1 MLDRMRSGN
10 SITTREAPQQIP
22 IFLEALTAA
31 IPHLKNRLQKNYQQ
45 AYPDLGDIIAFVIKT
60 EEIEAWRLSPLFPH
74 LVLPALV
81 EEHMTQLGLQVVSGR
96 QEKVLALSAFAENQE
111 HLTEAVG
118 QFL

>member
-1 MLDRMRSGN
+1 MLDRRRSGN

-31 IPHLKNRLQKNYQQ
+31 IPRLKVRLQENYQQ

-60 EEIEAWRLSPLFPH
+60 EELEAWRLSPLFPH

-81 EEHMTQLGLQVVSGR
+81 EEHMTQLGLQVVADR
-96 QEKVLALSAFAENQE
+96 PEKALAPSTFAENKE

-118 QFL
+118 